1 MNSAEYDAHTKVLG
15 EVTRERL
22 AQEEKWGQQNHAD
35 FKWMAILGEE
45 YGEACEAAL
54 KSSIETA
61 SASYR
66 IQLRTELLQVAAVAI
81 AHIEAIDR
89 RKA

>member
-1 MNSAEYDAHTKVLG
+1 MNPAEYDTHFDVME
-15 EVTRERL
+15 EVTKERL
-22 AQEEKWGQQNHAD
+22 AQEAKWGQQNHGD